1 MTNIGLFSKTEIKKK
16 AIVYRIK
23 QKLETQF
30 FFLIESVVIHLHS
43 THLSYLLHFI
53 STERE
58 CDIEHTHTLT
68 PEVLF
73 KSLLYGFHVAN
84 NLVHVILVGRGS
96 CRLGGGWPKNI

>member
-58 CDIEHTHTLT
+58 CDIEHTHTDT
-68 PEVLF
+68 GSAIQ
-73 KSLLYGFHVAN
+73 KSPLWVP
-84 NLVHVILVGRGS
+84 R
-96 CRLGGGWPKNI
+96 RQ